1 MLWSTRRAYEQKEP
15 AEQFLCVTWTK
26 VHEQVIGGKIGVPD
40 FQADWEAFMAA
51 VAVRTWISS
60 RSRGRITLV
69 GDASGVIAGM
79 VAMRARSASVNNV
92 IKEVAL
98 HLPPGFGLLRDSCLG
113 RMQHGDGRP
122 EPHQ

>member
-1 MLWSTRRAYEQKEP
+1 MYKKQVAPALVWLKTFAENNATDLTRTIHAADRDLDGPTIVTDASPWGGGALLWSTRRAYEQKEP

-26 VHEQVIGGKIGVPD
+26 VHEQVIGGKIGIPD

-69 GDASGVIAGM
+69 VTHPA
-79 VAMRARSASVNNV
+79 
-92 IKEVAL
+92 
-98 HLPPGFGLLRDSCLG
+98 
-113 RMQHGDGRP
+113 
-122 EPHQ
+122 